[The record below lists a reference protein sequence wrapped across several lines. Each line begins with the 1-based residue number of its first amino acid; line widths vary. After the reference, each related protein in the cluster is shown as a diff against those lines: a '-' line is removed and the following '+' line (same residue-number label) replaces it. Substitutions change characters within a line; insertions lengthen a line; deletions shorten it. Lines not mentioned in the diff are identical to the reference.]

1 MVKLGE
7 PSMPSIKDNK
17 LYQALAQE
25 MTKMLARNLRYAPAA
40 DELPIVVSVLTEDF
54 MALGYRDEDI
64 PRIVYAINQV
74 GRAID
79 DWPTVNTIR
88 KNIPQQS
95 EFLFRTQPYKSLEQK
110 PPTKEEKA
118 KVAKIIA
125 GMKLDVKK
133 RKETSE
139 KKYNEKERKV
149 NERIKKYLETPYGTM
164 PEDEM

>member
-1 MVKLGE
+1 
-7 PSMPSIKDNK
+7 MPSIKDSK

-40 DELPIVVSVLTEDF
+40 DELPIVVSVMTDDL
-54 MALGYRDEDI
+54 MALGYKDDDI

-88 KNIPQQS
+88 KNIPLQS

-118 KVAKIIA
+118 RVAKIIA
-125 GMKLDVKK
+125 DMRKDILKK
-133 RKETSE
+133 KETSE
-139 KKYNEKERKV
+139 KKYNEKEKRV
-149 NERIKKYLETPYGTM
+149 NERIKKHLETPYGTM

>member
-1 MVKLGE
+1 
-7 PSMPSIKDNK
+7 MPSEKKNSK
-17 LYQALAQE
+17 LYQMLAQE

-40 DELPIVVSVLTEDF
+40 DELPIVVSVMEEDLR
-54 MALGYRDEDI
+54 ALGYKDDDI
-64 PRIVYAINQV
+64 ERIVYAINPV
-74 GRAID
+74 GRATD

-88 KNIPQQS
+88 KNILTRDQFS
-95 EFLFRTQPYKSLEQK
+95 FRTQPYKMIERK

-118 KVAKIIA
+118 RVAKIIA
-125 GMKLDVKK
+125 DIKLDVKK

-139 KKYNEKERKV
+139 KKYKENEKRV

>member
-1 MVKLGE
+1 
-7 PSMPSIKDNK
+7 MPSEKQNSK
-17 LYQALAQE
+17 LYQMLAQE

-40 DELPIVVSVLTEDF
+40 DELPIVVSVMEEDLR
-54 MALGYRDEDI
+54 ALGYKDDDI
-64 PRIVYAINQV
+64 ERIVYAINQV
-74 GRAID
+74 GRATD

-88 KNIPQQS
+88 KNIPLQS

-118 KVAKIIA
+118 RVAKIIA
-125 GMKLDVKK
+125 DIKLDVKK

-139 KKYNEKERKV
+139 KKYNEKEKRV

>member
-1 MVKLGE
+1 
-7 PSMPSIKDNK
+7 MPSEKQNSK
-17 LYQALAQE
+17 LYQMLAQE

-40 DELPIVVSVLTEDF
+40 DELPIVVSVMEEDLR
-54 MALGYRDEDI
+54 ALGYKDDDI
-64 PRIVYAINQV
+64 ERIVYAINQV

-110 PPTKEEKA
+110 PPTKEEKTRIS
-118 KVAKIIA
+118 KIIV

-139 KKYNEKERKV
+139 KKYNEKEKRV

>member
-1 MVKLGE
+1 
-7 PSMPSIKDNK
+7 MPSIKDSK

-40 DELPIVVSVLTEDF
+40 DELPIVVSVMTDDL
-54 MALGYRDEDI
+54 MALGYKDDDI

-88 KNIPQQS
+88 KNIPLQS

-118 KVAKIIA
+118 RVAKIIA
-125 GMKLDVKK
+125 DMRKDILKK
-133 RKETSE
+133 KETSE
-139 KKYNEKERKV
+139 KKYNEKEKRV

>member
-1 MVKLGE
+1 
-7 PSMPSIKDNK
+7 MPSEKQNSK
-17 LYQALAQE
+17 LYQMLAQE

-40 DELPIVVSVLTEDF
+40 DELPIVVSVMEEDLR
-54 MALGYRDEDI
+54 ALGYKDDDI
-64 PRIVYAINQV
+64 ERIVYAINQV

-88 KNIPQQS
+88 KNIPLQS

-118 KVAKIIA
+118 RVAKIIA
-125 GMKLDVKK
+125 DMKLDVKK

-139 KKYNEKERKV
+139 KKYNEKEKRV
-149 NERIKKYLETPYGTM
+149 NERIKKYLETPYVTM